1 MKTFSGKVAA
11 ITGAGSGIG
20 QATAIAL
27 AREGCHLALS
37 DISEQS
43 LEGTVERLAG
53 YPVRISTHLVDVSDR
68 DAVYRYADD
77 TVSEHGKVN
86 IIMNNAGV
94 GLGETVEN
102 MSYDNFEWLMN
113 INFWGVV
120 YGTKSFLP
128 MLRQV
133 DEAHVINISS
143 LFGLGALPSQLEAA
157 LDDVEAP
164 DRAGLLKLY
173 NASNWFD
180 ERAVPAGDDVRIAEL
195 CAGFRWVIVESH
207 ARLLLGDRGER
218 CRRFGDA
225 LDGRLQVALG
235 VETVHPEALPRLNK
249 GLDLED
255 LRRAAANLR
264 SWHQEIRT
272 FVLIGAPYVPEA
284 ESVDWTVRSCEF
296 SLESGAVAVSLIPL
310 RPVVDQQT
318 APSLEQV
325 EEAWTRCRGLSPA
338 VQLDVWDL
346 DRLVVPGNGSAE
358 RVARLRHEQLDLAK
372 EALA

>member
-120 YGTKSFLP
+120 YGTKAFLP
-128 MLRQV
+128 YLKQSGEGHIVNVSSVFGLIGVPTQSAYNAAKFAVRGFTESLRMELETEG
-133 DEAHVINISS
+133 DNISCTS
-143 LFGLGALPSQLEAA
+143 VHPGGIKTNIARSARMKGDMSKYTGTKGDPRENFEKLFRTTPEEAA
-157 LDDVEAP
+157 STIIKGV
-164 DRAGLLKLY
+164 RANK
-173 NASNWFD
+173 
-180 ERAVPAGDDVRIAEL
+180 
-195 CAGFRWVIVESH
+195 
-207 ARLLLGDRGER
+207 
-218 CRRFGDA
+218 RR
-225 LDGRLQVALG
+225 
-235 VETVHPEALPRLNK
+235 
-249 GLDLED
+249 
-255 LRRAAANLR
+255 
-264 SWHQEIRT
+264 
-272 FVLIGAPYVPEA
+272 VLIG
-284 ESVDWTVRSCEF
+284 SD
-296 SLESGAVAVSLIPL
+296 AVAIDTMQRLLPTMYQRLMVSG
-310 RPVVDQQT
+310 QKMM
-318 APSLEQV
+318 
-325 EEAWTRCRGLSPA
+325 
-338 VQLDVWDL
+338 
-346 DRLVVPGNGSAE
+346 
-358 RVARLRHEQLDLAK
+358 AK
-372 EALA
+372 AGK